1 MDARAI
7 ARILGVLFVVVGAIA
22 FIPLPLIA
30 PAPALDAPVVSLD
43 AAYRLLFGLFPVN
56 AAHDLVHIILGVWG
70 LAAGVRFRSAVL
82 YCRVVAIV
90 YLVLA
95 IFGLIPL
102 LNTLL
107 GVAPIYG
114 WDVALHF
121 IAALF
126 AAYGGFGRGSQLPG
140 EMNQAAS
147 GV

>member
-7 ARILGVLFVVVGAIA
+7 ARILGLLFVIVGGLG
-22 FIPLPLIA
+22 FVPLALIA
-30 PAPALDAPVVSLD
+30 PAPPLDAPVVTLD

-56 AAHDLVHIILGVWG
+56 ALHDGVHIVLGIWG
-70 LAAGVRFRSAVL
+70 LVAAISFRQAVV
-82 YCRVVAIV
+82 YCRCVAVI

-114 WDVALHF
+114 WDVAIHF
-121 IAALF
+121 IGALF
-126 AAYGGFGRGSQLPG
+126 AAYGGFGRGSYQA
-140 EMNQAAS
+140 ETNQAAS
-147 GV
+147 GA